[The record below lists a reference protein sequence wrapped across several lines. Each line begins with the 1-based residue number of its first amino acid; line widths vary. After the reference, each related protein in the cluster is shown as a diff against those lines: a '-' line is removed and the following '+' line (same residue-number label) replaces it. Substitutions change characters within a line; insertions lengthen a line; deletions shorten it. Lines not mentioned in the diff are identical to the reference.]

1 MKNVAIVGAGISG
14 LVLASFL
21 KKMTTIKLQFLKK
34 DIINNKNI
42 NGIQIS
48 PNALHILNS
57 LDFGRLDQTKFYSV
71 KGINFFDIFEKE
83 KIASMKFNYLNS
95 NQYLTM
101 NRSDLIDFLIK
112 NYSLEKNIINKVYL
126 KSFIIESF

>member
-1 MKNVAIVGAGISG
+1 MKKVAIVGAGISG

-21 KKMTTIKLQFLKK
+21 KKNDKYQITIFEK
-34 DIINNKNI
+34 DLINNKNI

-57 LDFGRLDQTKFYSV
+57 LDFDRLDQTKFYSV

-95 NQYLTM
+95 NQYFVLVKD
-101 NRSDLIDFLIK
+101 NLFPLLHLKYLI
-112 NYSLEKNIINKVYL
+112 N
-126 KSFIIESF
+126 